1 MLAIYFHFYEI
12 SLIQIAQ
19 RNYSLL
25 IASMETSFQLTNPF
39 LFSWQQP
46 GDSSAEMDA
55 AGSRA
60 SNSKPNPVTKVAIHS
75 PHVFEL
81 EQLLVTGGPG
91 EDGERTASAS
101 RKDRSGGSRGRDR
114 ARDQEPSIE
123 ADKGQDFPYI
133 LQVITLRQKDGSKC
147 PCVYIM
153 TYLSNLTS
161 FSALRAACSQLRLHI
176 HS

>member
-1 MLAIYFHFYEI
+1 
-12 SLIQIAQ
+12 
-19 RNYSLL
+19 
-25 IASMETSFQLTNPF
+25 
-39 LFSWQQP
+39 
-46 GDSSAEMDA
+46 
-55 AGSRA
+55 
-60 SNSKPNPVTKVAIHS
+60 VAIHS

-101 RKDRSGGSRGRDR
+101 RSRDR
-114 ARDQEPSIE
+114 DREPSIE